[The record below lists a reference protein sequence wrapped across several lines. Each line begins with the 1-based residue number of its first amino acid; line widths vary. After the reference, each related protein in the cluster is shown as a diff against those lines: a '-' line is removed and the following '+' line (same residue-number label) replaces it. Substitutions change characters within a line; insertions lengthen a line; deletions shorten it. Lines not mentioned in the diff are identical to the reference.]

1 VVNADFVRTARAKGL
16 VERRVLIRHAVRNA
30 LTPVVTV
37 SALNFG
43 ALLGGAI
50 VTETIFQLDGMGPYF
65 LNALFNQD
73 AYVVMAWLMVTA
85 TAVVA
90 FNLIADVLY
99 GYIDPRIRYD

>member
-1 VVNADFVRTARAKGL
+1 
-16 VERRVLIRHAVRNA
+16 
-30 LTPVVTV
+30 
-37 SALNFG
+37 
-43 ALLGGAI
+43 
-50 VTETIFQLDGMGPYF
+50 MGPYF
-65 LNALFNQD
+65 LGALFSRD